1 MKDLHKAIRR
11 FASVIVGLV
20 FFTAGMLK
28 LMDPAG
34 ASLVVKEYFI
44 FFHTDWLSATSGVV
58 AVCLALMETITGAAL
73 LAGVWRRQVALLTT
87 ILVGFFT
94 LITLILL
101 VSKSQMDCGCFGEAI
116 HLSTL
121 GTFLKNIVLCLLCA
135 LAFLPVKDFGQSRRG
150 KLAVF
155 AMSVVVVTG
164 FTVYELGHLP
174 LIDFTEFAPG
184 ASFVGDAGGDGDHT
198 ADSQEELYVIYEK
211 DGREG
216 AFTLDRLPDSTWTFV
231 RVQEMERTY
240 ADYESA
246 NPSISLADAN
256 GDYHDEL
263 LHEGNIMVVSIYNA
277 GRLSESDLA
286 SAAGFLEAAEAA
298 GFRAVVIARERI
310 GLWPETYTSDYKK
323 VITLNRSNGGATWI
337 SDGEI
342 IAKWPAGSRPDGDEL
357 KNLMNK
363 NEMEYMVKR
372 NSRGRIWFQ
381 GIMLYSLAILL
392 LA

>member
-1 MKDLHKAIRR
+1 MKDIHKAVRR
-11 FASVIVGLV
+11 LVAVTVGLV

-28 LMDPAG
+28 LMDPVG
-34 ASLVVKEYFI
+34 ATLVVKEYFT
-44 FFHTDWLSATSGVV
+44 FFHTGWLSATAGFAAV
-58 AVCLALMETITGAAL
+58 AMALLETLTGAAL
-73 LAGVWRRQVALLTT
+73 LAGVWRKWVALVTT
-87 ILVGFFT
+87 VLVGFFT

-101 VSKSQMDCGCFGEAI
+101 VTKAEMDCGCFGEAI
-116 HLSTL
+116 HLSTTA
-121 GTFLKNIVLCLLCA
+121 TFLKNVVLCVFCA
-135 LAFLPVKDFGQSRRG
+135 IAFLPARDFSPTRRG

-184 ASFVGDAGGDGDHT
+184 ASFVSESSDGEKA
-198 ADSQEELYVIYEK
+198 ADSREEIFVIYEK
-211 DGREG
+211 DGKEG
-216 AFTLDRLPDSTWTFV
+216 VFSLDRLPDSTWTFV
-231 RVQEMERTY
+231 RVRELERTY
-240 ADYESA
+240 ADYESGS
-246 NPSISLADAN
+246 PSISLADAEGN
-256 GDYHDEL
+256 YHDQL
-263 LHEGNIMVVSIYNA
+263 LAEGNIMVLSIHNA
-277 GRLSESDLA
+277 AGFRQEDLA
-286 SAAGFLEAAEAA
+286 SAAGFLEAAEAV
-298 GFRAVVIARERI
+298 GFRTVVIARERI
-310 GLWPETYTSDYKK
+310 EALPEVYTSDYKK

-342 IAKWPAGSRPDGDEL
+342 IAKWPAGKRPDAEEL
-357 KNLMNK
+357 QSLMNK